1 VSPDIFLTISDPHS
15 HEEICIRHLLHHGQ
29 TNRPHGRWSQ
39 IFTCQAVI
47 SMCKHHL
54 LARPRLRR
62 SAMRRYSSCS
72 IQVRGMRCRKSPR
85 KNCAYLCFYAFCLPD
100 VVGIMDNLLTIHYSW
115 NRNWRYH
122 KDLRQWI
129 TKETGTTPS
138 QKVPGGEQ
146 GRYTFWDPDNWA
158 KERKEMN
165 VMYADLEEK
174 NVPAFVPALGLVP
187 TQAAA
192 QVGQQPTQVSSGQ
205 QQAQVQQPTTR
216 GSFQMGMA
224 GL

>member
-1 VSPDIFLTISDPHS
+1 MNDILIS
-15 HEEICIRHLLHHGQ
+15 
-29 TNRPHGRWSQ
+29 
-39 IFTCQAVI
+39 F
-47 SMCKHHL
+47 
-54 LARPRLRR
+54 
-62 SAMRRYSSCS
+62 
-72 IQVRGMRCRKSPR
+72 
-85 KNCAYLCFYAFCLPD
+85 
-100 VVGIMDNLLTIHYSW
+100 HYEFHSW

-146 GRYTFWDPDNWA
+146 GQYTFWDPENWA
-158 KERKEMN
+158 KERKEMT

-174 NVPAFVPALGLVP
+174 NVPAFVHGLGLVP
-187 TQAAA
+187 TQAAG
-192 QVGQQPTQVSSGQ
+192 QVGQQQPTQVGSGQ
-205 QQAQVQQPTTR
+205 QQAQVQQPTQR